1 MDADAL
7 PPLKNTSAANIIWHS
22 RGGRRLRDGLTGFL
36 LGAFLGVGL
45 WLLGCY
51 QSSGTKDMFLAP
63 AAAGA
68 LLGLTRLRSCLWAGA
83 FAVLGLLLVIGY
95 SPLVPALTKAG
106 SQADPLVPAPA
117 VVVLSSSVHRGGALS
132 SRAQDRALEGFTVLR
147 GGYAPLLV
155 LTDSV
160 QEDGSQVPAVRGQM
174 RVLGLRFPVEVTGP
188 VRDTHDEALAVARI
202 ARRRGWKRVILVTH
216 PWHMRRAA
224 AVFRRAG
231 VGVLR
236 CPCLEGEYDLG
247 SLDAAPSRYQ
257 AFRDWLHEAVGY
269 QVYRWRGW
277 V

>member
-7 PPLKNTSAANIIWHS
+7 PFLGTTSAPNIIRHS
-22 RGGRRLRDGLTGFL
+22 GGRRLRDSLTGFL
-36 LGAFLGVGL
+36 LGAFVGIGL

-51 QSSGTKDMFLAP
+51 QPSGTKDMFLAP

-68 LLGLTRLRSCLWAGA
+68 LLGLTGLRKYLWAGA

-95 SPLVPALTKAG
+95 SPLVPALTKVK
-106 SQADPLVPAPA
+106 SQSDPLTSAPA
-117 VVVLSSSVHRGGALS
+117 VIVLSSSVHRDGALS
-132 SRAQDRALEGFTVLR
+132 SRAQDRALEGFSVLR

-160 QEDGSQVPAVRGQM
+160 QEDGSQVPALRGQM
-174 RVLGLRFPVEVTGP
+174 RTLGLRFPVEVTGP
-188 VRDTHDEALAVARI
+188 VRDTHDEALAVALI

-216 PWHMRRAA
+216 SWHMRRAA

-236 CPCLEGEYDLG
+236 RPCPEGDYDLG
-247 SLDAAPSRYQ
+247 SLDAAPARYQ